1 MSPFSRHAGTSTLG
15 WRACRPLRIR
25 VSMSAIGSDVV
36 ILLFVLLPT
45 GPYQLALITPGTSPA
60 RASFRKQ
67 IRHSLNLRRNPRGRP
82 QRKQRLRCRQLSLGV
97 LAAFATASRSSLA
110 ILAVV
115 AIVSPKS
122 RAERHAEMLQQRHA
136 LGIGFGGGRNA
147 NIHSLEFLDF

>member
-1 MSPFSRHAGTSTLG
+1 MSSFSCS
-15 WRACRPLRIR
+15 
-25 VSMSAIGSDVV
+25 SS
-36 ILLFVLLPT
+36 
-45 GPYQLALITPGTSPA
+45 YQLALITPGTSPA

-67 IRHSLNLRRNPRGRP
+67 MRHSRNLRRNPRGRP

-136 LGIGFGGGRNA
+136 LGIGLGGGRNA
-147 NIHSLEFLDF
+147 NIHSLEFLDFVVVDLGKNQLILDPQRVVTAAIEGFRRNAAEV